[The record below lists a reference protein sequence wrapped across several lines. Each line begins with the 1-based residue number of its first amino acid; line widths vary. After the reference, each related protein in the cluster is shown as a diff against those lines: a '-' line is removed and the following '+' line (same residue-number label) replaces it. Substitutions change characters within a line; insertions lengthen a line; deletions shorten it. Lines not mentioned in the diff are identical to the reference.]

1 MALDAFG
8 RLRVSNCFTTF
19 NYYPSP
25 ITVNSNLDIDTW
37 VDITN
42 GNGSS
47 TYNTDNY
54 INMSVSNTGD
64 YVLRITKQPMEYQP
78 GKSRLLFF
86 TGVMLGESAGSD
98 TLTSRIGLFN
108 VDTFNSRLYYC
119 YGWHIF
125 SN

>member
-19 NYYPSP
+19 SYYPSP
-25 ITVNSNLDIDTW
+25 ITPNSNLDIDSW

-42 GNGSS
+42 GNGVS

-54 INMSVSNTGD
+54 INMSILNTGD

-78 GKSRLLFF
+78 GKSRLLFLQ
-86 TGVMLGESAGSD
+86 V
-98 TLTSRIGLFN
+98 
-108 VDTFNSRLYYC
+108 
-119 YGWHIF
+119 
-125 SN
+125 